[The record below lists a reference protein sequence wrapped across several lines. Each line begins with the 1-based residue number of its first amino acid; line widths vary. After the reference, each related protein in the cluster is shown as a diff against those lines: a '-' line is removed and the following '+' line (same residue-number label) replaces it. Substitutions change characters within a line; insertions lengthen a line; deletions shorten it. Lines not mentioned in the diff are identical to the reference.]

1 MSAQAR
7 GDLAWRFRAAWRF
20 KTLSPFRDREN
31 DRFARPAYC
40 AICGCWS
47 WSTWEIAPYSTAH
60 GFLCSDC
67 EPENSREVDAAW
79 REYYSG
85 LL

>member
-7 GDLAWRFRAAWRF
+7 GDIAWRFRAAWRF
-20 KTLSPFRDREN
+20 KTLSPFFGPDRM
-31 DRFARPAYC
+31 ARPAYC

-47 WSTWEIAPYSTAH
+47 WSTWEPAPYSTAH

-67 EPENSREVDAAW
+67 EPDNTHEVDAAW